1 MNERAA
7 CLARLHQVLAHAIAR
22 DYVDAATVDR
32 HADEIAGWYPRP
44 SHCHTQ
50 VAAWLALHPN
60 DAPLR
65 GWATECTFGNAV
77 RFAAHSLVR
86 TADGEVIDVAFSR
99 PHYPYRFIAHPPG
112 AGDFLALVLGEPPL
126 AYVDVLLPR
135 LP

>member
-1 MNERAA
+1 
-7 CLARLHQVLAHAIAR
+7 
-22 DYVDAATVDR
+22 
-32 HADEIAGWYPRP
+32 
-44 SHCHTQ
+44 
-50 VAAWLALHPN
+50 
-60 DAPLR
+60 
-65 GWATECTFGNAV
+65 V